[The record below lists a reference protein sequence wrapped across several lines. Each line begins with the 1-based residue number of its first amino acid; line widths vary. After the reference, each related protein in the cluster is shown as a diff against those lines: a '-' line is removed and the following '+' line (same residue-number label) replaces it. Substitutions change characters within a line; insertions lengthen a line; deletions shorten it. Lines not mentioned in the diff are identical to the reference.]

1 MVRRQAKAINFGIIY
16 GISAFGLAR
25 QLDISRTDAAKYIG
39 AYFNRYPGIH
49 DYMERTKKSAAELGF
64 VTTLYGRRCYV
75 PGINDKNGA
84 IRSFAERA
92 AINAPIQGGAAD
104 IIKRA
109 MLQLPVALEKEKLSA
124 KMLLQVH
131 DELIFDVPKNEL
143 DKTII
148 VIKNIMEKVAQLTV
162 PLEVD
167 IGFGKS
173 WDEAH

>member
-1 MVRRQAKAINFGIIY
+1 
-16 GISAFGLAR
+16 
-25 QLDISRTDAAKYIG
+25 
-39 AYFNRYPGIH
+39 
-49 DYMERTKKSAAELGF
+49 MERTKKSAAELVF
-64 VTTLYGRRCYV
+64 VSTLYVRRCYV